1 MAEFVNITE
10 SEDFL
15 IEYDGCY
22 LGCGRAVWSLEAQMR
37 ELRRDQWSDLRKK
50 SITALIWKISVSI
63 AGGEKFWD
71 FISYADTVSAAAF
84 SSRMFTAGCELKLYP
99 VDPQQAGFCFKRC
112 FIDKI
117 VQTDGNGDG
126 GRKFDL
132 LFSCESNL
140 PFDKYLTRMSAGAR
154 PEGAM
159 ELQAVDVVLLQRKLL
174 EFLGHKLNFIPGQ
187 QITLNFFNPGYGSW
201 AMLKLTECKKWQF
214 NSPREFD
221 FTLLCRNA
229 AGEKSDIVQK
239 LYNTALELN
248 GSNLVFDNITVR
260 SCKVKSLE
268 FGAVKSCNGTTV
280 CEHTLKFSLTVL

>member
-37 ELRRDQWSDLRKK
+37 ELRRDQCSDLRKK
-50 SITALIWKISVSI
+50 SIKALIWKISVSI

-71 FISYADTVSAAAF
+71 FISYADTVSAASF

-117 VQTDGNGDG
+117 VQADGNGDS

-132 LFSCESNL
+132 LFSCENDL
-140 PFDKYLTRMSAGAR
+140 PFNKYLTRMSAGAR
-154 PEGAM
+154 PHAAK
-159 ELQAVDVVLLQRKLL
+159 ELQAVDVALLQRQLL
-174 EFLGHKLNFIPGQ
+174 EFLGGKLNYTPGQ
-187 QITLNFFNPGYGSW
+187 QITLNFFNHGYDSS
-201 AMLKLTECKKWQF
+201 AMLQLTECKKWQF

-221 FTLLCRNA
+221 FTLQCCNV

-248 GSNLVFDNITVR
+248 GNPLPLNNITVC
-260 SCKVKSLE
+260 SCKVR
-268 FGAVKSCNGTTV
+268 
-280 CEHTLKFSLTVL
+280 